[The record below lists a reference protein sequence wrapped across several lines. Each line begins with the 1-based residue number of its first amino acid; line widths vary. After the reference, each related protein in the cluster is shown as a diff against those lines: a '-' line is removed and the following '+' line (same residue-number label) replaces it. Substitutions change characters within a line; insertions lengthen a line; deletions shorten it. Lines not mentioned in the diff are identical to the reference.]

1 MTCKAIETRNHE
13 VISAN
18 EQVLSSE
25 SSDYL
30 KTQQKKE
37 REHTG
42 PELGLAVW
50 LSAACHS

>member
-18 EQVLSSE
+18 EQVLSSN
-25 SSDYL
+25 YV